1 MMEFKTTDA
10 DGFEGASQGADM
22 AVVLITR
29 QEVEASNIASTVERL
44 TMLSDAAKYVQHF
57 AGRVAIH
64 VSGYDDDPR
73 PLVLVPECMSF
84 FRAVNVQWKYWLH
97 FLVPD
102 ADLIKLIVLLLVDV
116 QVHEVKGGHIGYAVG
131 DSRQLHAVLDEL
143 FAAMDQLHARFGV
156 PASEGELTK
165 ALVRTALDIDAVG

>member
-1 MMEFKTTDA
+1 MMEFKITDA
-10 DGFEGASQGADM
+10 DGFEGESQGADM

-29 QEVEASNIASTVERL
+29 QEVEATNVTSMVERL

-73 PLVLVPECMSF
+73 PLVLIPDCVSF
-84 FRAVNVQWKYWLH
+84 FRAVNAQWQYWLH

-102 ADLIKLIVLLLVDV
+102 ADLLKLIVLLLIDV
-116 QVHEVKGGHIGYAVG
+116 RVHEVRGGHIGYAVG
-131 DSRQLHAVLDEL
+131 DSRQLHAVLNEL
-143 FAAMDQLHARFGV
+143 FAAMDQLHARFGI

-165 ALVRTALDIDAVG
+165 ALVRTALDIDALG